1 MHYKGAAGALIVFD
15 LTDQMSYRHTLD
27 WLAEFRQQA
36 PEKAKVVLVG
46 NKLDLVEVDPTQRCV
61 DKKFIKQMA
70 DTSNMLYIETSAAVD
85 KHVHEAF
92 HVLLQGSRPSRQRS
106 TRPTAPTTTSLAES
120 D

>member
-15 LTDQMSYRHTLD
+15 LTNNMSYRHTLE

-61 DKKFIKQMA
+61 EKKFIKQMA
-70 DTSNMLYIETSAAVD
+70 DTSNMQYIETSAAVD

-92 HVLLQGSRPSRQRS
+92 HVLLQG
-106 TRPTAPTTTSLAES
+106 TDL
-120 D
+120 